1 MEFWFFLALVPV
13 FFWGVAAALAKVSTQ
28 RLGIARVAFL
38 ISVIEGAM
46 YFAGYLSFRTSVA
59 VSAESVAIGLASA
72 FVGMVAYVCFYE
84 SMIEGQVTILGT
96 ISAAYPAISI
106 VGALLLLSERLT
118 TYEALGL
125 VSIMFGILTLSYER
139 TPNSPHKIPRR
150 SLTFALLA
158 FLLWGF
164 WGLTAKIALSD
175 IGPGN
180 VFGCYVLSSLIIP
193 TIYCVLR
200 SKRQELL
207 TLEKPSRRLWETG
220 AAGVALNV
228 SGTLIFA
235 FALNLGQA
243 SLVVPISSAYPLVT
257 VAVAIFLLGERLNRL
272 QMIALVLILIGLVT
286 LGVIS

>member
-1 MEFWFFLALVPV
+1 MESWFFLALIPV
-13 FFWGVAAALAKVSTQ
+13 FFWGLAAALAKVSTQ
-28 RLGIARVAFL
+28 RLGIARIAFL
-38 ISVIEGAM
+38 ISVIEGAI
-46 YFAGYLSFRTSVA
+46 YFAGYLAFRSNIA
-59 VSAESVAIGLASA
+59 VNVESVGIGLASA

-84 SMIEGQVTILGT
+84 SMVEGQVAILGT

-118 TYEALGL
+118 TDEALGL
-125 VSIMFGILTLSYER
+125 VSIMFGILALSYER
-139 TPNSPHKIPRR
+139 TSNPPHKIPRR

-164 WGLTAKIALSD
+164 WGLTAKIALSN

-180 VFGCYVLSSLIIP
+180 VFGCYVLSSLTIP
-193 TIYCVLR
+193 TIYCMLR
-200 SKRQELL
+200 RKRQELQ
-207 TLEKPSRRLWETG
+207 TLEKPSRRLWWIA

-257 VAVAIFLLGERLNRL
+257 VAVAILLLGEKLNRL
-272 QMIALVLILIGLVT
+272 QMIALVFILIGLIT